1 MTKGRERSDHQPQR
15 RAVSGNGQDRMRP
28 EREPLRPEPVER
40 RGSGASTSPAR
51 TSGNGQAARK
61 APERPQYGPPAGSSR
76 MFGQARPV
84 EKSLNFLPSLRR
96 LLGHLAPE
104 RMILILAVLLAVAG
118 VVMNVLGPKI
128 LGMATDVIFTGVLGK
143 DLPSGASKEQ
153 VVAELR
159 AEGNDQFADMIE
171 RLEVIP
177 GLGIDFTQLAQLL
190 LLALVLYLVASLF
203 LWLQGYLLNGA
214 VQRSIYRLR
223 SLVEEKI
230 NRLPLSYFDKQ
241 TRGELL
247 SRVTNDIDNISQT
260 LQQTLS
266 QVLTSLLTVIG
277 VTVMMFV
284 VSPVL
289 ALIAL
294 VTIPV
299 SILVTALIGKR
310 SQKLF
315 IQQWKSTGELNG
327 HIEEAFTGQSLVKV
341 FGRQREVEEVF
352 AERNRVLFRSSFG
365 AQFVSGLIMPTM
377 FFIGNLNYVAIA
389 VIGGLRVASGTMT
402 LGDVQAFIQYTRMF
416 TQPVTQLA
424 SMANVLQS
432 GVASAERVFEVLDE
446 EEQVPE
452 EARALNPTCGRV
464 AFEHIWFSYDAD
476 TAKGDDPLE
485 LPKKRKPLIA
495 DLSLVAE
502 PGSTVAIVGPT
513 GAGKTTLV
521 NLIMRFYELDRGR
534 ITLDGVDIATV
545 PRSALRSNI
554 GMVLQDT
561 WLFHGTIR
569 DNIAYGR
576 PTASEEEIHAA
587 AEATYVDRFVHALPD
602 GYDTV
607 LDEEASNISA
617 GEKQLITIAR
627 AFLADPALLILDE
640 ATSSVD
646 TRTEVLVQRAMA
658 ALRSDRTSFVIAHR
672 LSTIRDADVILV
684 MEDGQ
689 IVEQGTHQEL
699 LEARGHYF
707 DLYNSQF
714 TAAIEEPEEE
724 RPAVPVGAGPAT
736 GRRPF

>member
-1 MTKGRERSDHQPQR
+1 M
-15 RAVSGNGQDRMRP
+15 SGNGETNPTRP
-28 EREPLRPEPVER
+28 AL
-40 RGSGASTSPAR
+40 AA
-51 TSGNGQAARK
+51 GNGQPVRK
-61 APERPQYGPPAGSSR
+61 APERPKYAPPAGSGR
-76 MFGQARPV
+76 MFGQQRAV
-84 EKSLNFLPSLRR
+84 EKSLNFFPSLRR

-104 RMILILAVLLAVAG
+104 RLILSLAVLLAVAG
-118 VVMNVLGPKI
+118 VVMNVLGPRI

-143 DLPSGASKEQ
+143 NLPGGATKEQ

-159 AEGNDQFADMIE
+159 AQGNDQFAEMVE
-171 RLEVIP
+171 RLNVIP
-177 GLGIDFTQLAQLL
+177 GQGIDFTLLSQFL

-203 LWLQGYLLNGA
+203 LWVQGYLLNGA
-214 VQRSIYRLR
+214 VQRSVYALR
-223 SLVEEKI
+223 SHVEEKI

-241 TRGELL
+241 SRGELL
-247 SRVTNDIDNISQT
+247 SRVTNDIDNISQA

-266 QVLTSLLTVIG
+266 QVLTSLLTVTG

-294 VTIPV
+294 ITIPV
-299 SILVTALIGKR
+299 AISVTAWIGR
-310 SQKLF
+310 RAQKLF

-327 HIEEAFTGQSLVKV
+327 HIEEAFTGHSLVKV
-341 FGRQREVEEVF
+341 FGRQREVEAVF
-352 AERNRVLFRSSFG
+352 GERNQTLYRASFG

-389 VIGGLRVASGTMT
+389 VVGGLRVASGTMN

-416 TQPVTQLA
+416 TQPLTQLA
-424 SMANVLQS
+424 SMANLLQS

-452 EARALNPTCGRV
+452 EASSLNPTCGRV
-464 AFEHIWFSYDAD
+464 AFEHIWFSYD
-476 TAKGDDPLE
+476 PE
-485 LPKKRKPLIA
+485 QPLITN
-495 DLSLVAE
+495 LSLLAE

-534 ITLDGVDIATV
+534 ITLDGVDIAIV

-554 GMVLQDT
+554 AMVLQDT

-569 DNIAYGR
+569 ENIAYGR
-576 PTASEEEIHAA
+576 PTATAEEIHAA

-646 TRTEVLVQRAMA
+646 TRTEVLVQHAMA

-684 MEDGQ
+684 MENGQ

-724 RPAVPVGAGPAT
+724 RPRVRVGVGAAPGP
-736 GRRPF
+736 RSF